1 LSVEVEAV
9 LEIAGVILEAT
20 QVGVAVEDLDVSPR
34 EGQQVPQVDVD
45 MVVGV
50 EKQFRVGDI
59 VLPQQP
65 ILVGDIPKE
74 QSRLVVETASG
85 DGFSG
90 PFAKCF
96 VDL

>member
-1 LSVEVEAV
+1 
-9 LEIAGVILEAT
+9 
-20 QVGVAVEDLDVSPR
+20 
-34 EGQQVPQVDVD
+34 VD

-59 VLPQQP
+59 VLPQQQ